1 MPVPVK
7 LAFLVLDVYR
17 SRRTRNSGRLSKK
30 ALGGGKMELIEDVK
44 ELLIKTANVLKGS
57 EHRLFMA

>member
-1 MPVPVK
+1 MLVPVK

-17 SRRTRNSGRLSKK
+17 SRRARNSGRLSKK

-44 ELLIKTANVLKGS
+44 EVLIKTANVLKGS
-57 EHRLFMA
+57 